1 MQNSALSLVVKCAA
15 KVALCK
21 HAHAL
26 RNDFF
31 ESVKMILLNEKKIS
45 FLIFTLNMYKILGA
59 HYTNLTSTHNQC
71 FKAKLNVKNMQKT
84 ETLAIRP
91 QIQP

>member
-1 MQNSALSLVVKCAA
+1 MQTCP
-15 KVALCK
+15 CIMQ
-21 HAHAL
+21 
-26 RNDFF
+26 RFF

-59 HYTNLTSTHNQC
+59 PYTILTSTHNKC

-84 ETLAIRP
+84 EP
-91 QIQP
+91 